1 METSR
6 FMRGTPTQ
14 ELQRM
19 ENLVIA
25 ALNQRKKIRSSHVI
39 VYCDAYLEQN
49 GRPKL
54 KRRMGGLPRTKMS
67 GGDMNRT
74 NKNRILE
81 MKILKPTRS
90 AIASNQ
96 ESGVQTLGNIGES
109 EGGENSHVPRRK
121 TR

>member
-1 METSR
+1 
-6 FMRGTPTQ
+6 
-14 ELQRM
+14 
-19 ENLVIA
+19 
-25 ALNQRKKIRSSHVI
+25 
-39 VYCDAYLEQN
+39 
-49 GRPKL
+49 
-54 KRRMGGLPRTKMS
+54 MGGLPRTKMS

-109 EGGENSHVPRRK
+109 EGGGELTYVPRRK